1 MSANQPRRLLKRLA
15 LPIAFAVF
23 VAGSLLF
30 DLPAGIRAGRS
41 FLSFGREMVAIVPAA
56 FILIGLFEA
65 WIPQERIE
73 RHLGHGAGFASH
85 FWSMLLAG
93 STVGGLMV
101 AFPVAYSLR
110 RKGARHAVVFS
121 YLGTAGVVRVPMTL
135 FEMSF
140 LGVPFTLVRYAVALP
155 LLIATA
161 EILGRIL
168 DRRGFEMRSP
178 SGDTTAETPPHPRR
192 PE

>member
-1 MSANQPRRLLKRLA
+1 MSPSQTSRLLKRLA
-15 LPIAFAVF
+15 LPIAFAMF

-30 DLPAGIRAGRS
+30 DLSAGIRAGRN
-41 FLSFGREMVAIVPAA
+41 FLSFGREMIAIVPAT

-65 WIPQERIE
+65 WIPQEKIE
-73 RHLGHGAGFASH
+73 RHLGQEAGFASH
-85 FWSMLLAG
+85 FWSMILAG

-155 LLIATA
+155 LLIAMA
-161 EILGRIL
+161 EILGQVL
-168 DRRGFEMRSP
+168 DRRGFEMRTP
-178 SGDTTAETPPHPRR
+178 SRDTTAGTRPHPRR